1 MKRAGLQNSKRVL
14 AALAL
19 FVGLLV
25 SIPVQSAQ
33 AVNDV
38 SAACV
43 IGSDSACPAQS
54 PQEIS
59 NLYGTTANGTYWL
72 NVNGTA
78 TQTYLVLDTSYP
90 DGGMWFLGMKGTK
103 AGTSFSYAANYW
115 TSQSTTLVPDYN
127 NDVASEAKYNA
138 FNYLP
143 VTQIVAVFKDRNS
156 YNFSSS
162 GTGSLG
168 ASSFG
173 GHTWKETISSQTM
186 YSRFSTAGELGKGS
200 GTMPRYEYYR
210 ESNSAS
216 ANLVFAYQSGYYKYG
231 FAYDNNGSNN
241 SAYRWGAVFNNEQ
254 VEGNLD
260 SSDAQMGI
268 GLRSYSAASVY
279 TYVDQWGNA
288 INGGT
293 GQNGNGRAQTDAAT
307 YPSGFQIW
315 GKMATPSMA
324 APTSLTKTTVG
335 NGSVQLNIGA
345 ASGASEYAVQYKLS
359 ANAWSSATTVRVTNP
374 SASPIAT
381 LTGLASG
388 TYDFRVW
395 TRGTNDS
402 SNTSISLTSQIID
415 STAPTITDTT
425 YSTTSGGDSVYGKGD
440 SFTVRMTFSETVTVT
455 GSPRIPIQGLSSKYF
470 TYYSG
475 SGTKVLDFNYVIA
488 EGDLDTDGVAVTSNS
503 LALNGG
509 AIKDLALN
517 DATLNHIGLSAASF
531 FAVDGVTPTVSSVTT
546 SSNGQSAV
554 ITLSEIQSSTLP
566 TTSALVITVG
576 GIRDTVTAV
585 SRSGSVVTLTL
596 TFGVIAGDTVQ
607 LTYTDPTTANDV
619 NALQDVAG
627 NDVATFSIS
636 VTNAS
641 TSSSNTSAVM
651 ALNPAS
657 STAVYR
663 AVTSIQ
669 VTTNTAG
676 RVDFF
681 QAGKI
686 IVNCRNVATSG
697 NIASCSWKPMV
708 HAYITLTA
716 RFRPSGNGYQVTNTS
731 PLQLFVVGRS
741 GNR

>member
-1 MKRAGLQNSKRVL
+1 MKRAGLQNSKRVFT
-14 AALAL
+14 ALAL

-25 SIPVQSAQ
+25 SIPVPSAQ
-33 AVNDV
+33 ATNDV
-38 SAACV
+38 QAPCV
-43 IGSDSACPAQS
+43 IGSSSTCPAQS
-54 PQEIS
+54 PQEIY
-59 NLYGTTANGTYWL
+59 NLYGTTTNGTYWL

-78 TQTYLVLDTSYP
+78 TQTYLVLDTAYP

-115 TSQSTTLVPDYN
+115 TSQSTTLVNDYN
-127 NDVASEAKYNA
+127 NDVATEAKYNA

-186 YSRFSTAGELGKGS
+186 YSRFSTGYELGKGS

-254 VEGNLD
+254 VEGSLD

-268 GLRSYSAASVY
+268 GLRSFSAASVY
-279 TYVDQWGNA
+279 TYADSWGYA
-288 INGGT
+288 INGST
-293 GQNGNGRAQTDAAT
+293 GLNSGSTAT

-374 SASPIAT
+374 NASPIAT

-415 STAPTITDTT
+415 STAPTVSAISVT
-425 YSTTSGGDSVYGKGD
+425 STSGSDNYYGLGDTISLSV
-440 SFTVRMTFSETVTVT
+440 TFSETVTVT
-455 GSPRIPIQGLSSKYF
+455 GSPRVPIQGLTSKYL
-470 TYYSG
+470 TYSSG
-475 SGTKVLDFNYVIA
+475 SGTKTLLFNYVVA
-488 EGDLDTDGVAVTSNS
+488 NGDLDPDGFSISANTLEFNS
-503 LALNGG
+503 GS
-509 AIKDLALN
+509 IRDLSSN
-517 DATLNHIGLSAASF
+517 DATLTHSAITATI
-531 FAVDGVTPTVSSVTT
+531 ALRIDGVPPTLSNVSVPNSGTTINMGFSETISSTIASYSQFTLMVGSVQNVVSSGITADSRLT
-546 SSNGQSAV
+546 MNLTFGV
-554 ITLSEIQSSTLP
+554 I
-566 TTSALVITVG
+566 
-576 GIRDTVTAV
+576 
-585 SRSGSVVTLTL
+585 SGSVVTLS
-596 TFGVIAGDTVQ
+596 
-607 LTYTDPTTANDV
+607 YTDPTTGNDV
-619 NALQDVAG
+619 NAIQDEAG
-627 NDVATFSIS
+627 NDLASFSNRS
-636 VTNAS
+636 VSNLS
-641 TSSSNTSAVM
+641 TKTSNSSVS
-651 ALNPAS
+651 LGLDPS
-657 STAVYR
+657 STTAVFRSPTSVKAIVTAAGKVSFYHNGKIVAACR
-663 AVTSIQ
+663 NIATTVTSP
-669 VTTNTAG
+669 
-676 RVDFF
+676 FY
-681 QAGKI
+681 
-686 IVNCRNVATSG
+686 AT
-697 NIASCSWKPMV
+697 CSWKPSVQQYVLLKASYKSTTDGFMDSV
-708 HAYITLTA
+708 SPELRIY
-716 RFRPSGNGYQVTNTS
+716 VTR
-731 PLQLFVVGRS
+731 RS
-741 GNR
+741 GLR